1 MTLYWGSTFENG
13 QKRRKVDV
21 LGDRCGN
28 KSCCIWDTLHRIK
41 ILERYD
47 VPFLRYL
54 GLKWMVSLQYYFIYT
69 YGYGVDSLRAML
81 LAGGPWKVVLDPN
94 R

>member
-1 MTLYWGSTFENG
+1 MSTFENG

-41 ILERYD
+41 ILEQYD

-54 GLKWMVSLQYYFIYT
+54 GLKWTVSLPYYFISI
-69 YGYGVDSLRAML
+69 YGYGVPSFSTML
-81 LAGGPWKVVLDPN
+81 LAGGPWEDVDDPD

>member
-1 MTLYWGSTFENG
+1 MSTFENG

-41 ILERYD
+41 ISEHYD
-47 VPFLRYL
+47 VPFFCYL
-54 GLKWMVSLQYYFIYT
+54 GFKVADVFTLTIYILQYVCVERLWNSGLT
-69 YGYGVDSLRAML
+69 GRSLLRP
-81 LAGGPWKVVLDPN
+81 G
-94 R
+94 

>member
-1 MTLYWGSTFENG
+1 MSIFENG

-41 ILERYD
+41 ISEQYD
-47 VPFLRYL
+47 VPFFRYL
-54 GLKWMVSLQYYFIYT
+54 GLKCTVSLPYYFIYT
-69 YGYGVDSLRAML
+69 YGYGVPSFRTML
-81 LAGGPWKVVLDPN
+81 LAGGPWEDVDDPN